1 MRSSEPATVSDL
13 VRLRTADSPDR
24 RVLTFDD
31 AYLTY
36 ADWDA
41 RADLLANRL
50 LELGVARGDTV
61 GVALDTGLDAV
72 VAWVAIACLGAVE
85 VPINPALRGESLA
98 HPMRAAGV
106 RLVVSSGRFLPTV
119 TPVIDE
125 IERQGRLALV
135 DDRFACD
142 SPRGQHVM
150 LRDDPGDA
158 AHAEEIGSDAPSVV
172 LFSSGTT
179 GAPKGVVLLVIPHWR
194 PGAGRWCGLADLR
207 RPHQDAIRRRGENI
221 SSWEVEQAIARH
233 PAVLE
238 VCAVGVLSAISGE
251 EVLVVVV
258 VSEDVAPEALLQQAE
273 DQLPHYAVPRYV
285 RFVNDL
291 PKTQSARTE
300 KYKLRAEGVTSE
312 AWDREIAGLTPRRS
326 E

>member
-1 MRSSEPATVSDL
+1 MWFHTG
-13 VRLRTADSPDR
+13 DR
-24 RVLTFDD
+24 GRVDGAGWLTFVDR
-31 AYLTY
+31 TKT
-36 ADWDA
+36 
-41 RADLLANRL
+41 RS
-50 LELGVARGDTV
+50 V
-61 GVALDTGLDAV
+61 GG
-72 VAWVAIACLGAVE
+72 
-85 VPINPALRGESLA
+85 
-98 HPMRAAGV
+98 
-106 RLVVSSGRFLPTV
+106 
-119 TPVIDE
+119 
-125 IERQGRLALV
+125 
-135 DDRFACD
+135 
-142 SPRGQHVM
+142 
-150 LRDDPGDA
+150 
-158 AHAEEIGSDAPSVV
+158 
-172 LFSSGTT
+172 
-179 GAPKGVVLLVIPHWR
+179 
-194 PGAGRWCGLADLR
+194 
-207 RPHQDAIRRRGENI
+207 GENI

-300 KYKLRAEGVTSE
+300 KYKLRAEGVTPE